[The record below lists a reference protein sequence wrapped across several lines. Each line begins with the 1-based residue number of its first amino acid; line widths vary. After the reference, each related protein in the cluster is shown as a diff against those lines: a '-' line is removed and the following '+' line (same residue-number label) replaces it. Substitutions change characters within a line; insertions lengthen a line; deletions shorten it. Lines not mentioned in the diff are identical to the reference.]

1 MNSFNQIVLIGNV
14 GKAPE
19 VLKKTEKGTFVR
31 FSIATN
37 KQYVNRQGETVK
49 TVQWHEVVANNGVG
63 TLIANSLKKGMR
75 IFVSGELS
83 HSKYTDK
90 HNQKRERIFVS
101 ARSVDF
107 FNGLDQKKPLKNEA
121 HDEEADMAGYDALDE
136 E

>member
-1 MNSFNQIVLIGNV
+1 MSSYNQVTLVGNA
-14 GKAPE
+14 GAAPK

-37 KQYVNRQGETVK
+37 KQYINRQGETVK

-63 TLIANSLKKGMR
+63 TLVAHSLKKGMR
-75 IFVSGELS
+75 VFVSGELS
-83 HSKYTDK
+83 HSKWTDK
-90 HNQKRERIFVS
+90 HDQKRERIFIS

-121 HDEEADMAGYDALDE
+121 HDEEADMAGYDAGDE